1 VDVHPY
7 EGGCW
12 AAASPSMAPSFA
24 LLTVARLFR
33 HSLTGA
39 LLAVLLLVGTPVR
52 ADGAQTAL
60 DACLGDRRSL
70 IVSNRM
76 PYTPVQ
82 VQGAYGF
89 FVVDLGSDGS
99 AISPGTFL
107 GGGRPAPAAGTADR
121 YERVDFFGPWGPLRL
136 SVQDFAGIRGLLP
149 QAGMIGTDL
158 LRDHV
163 VTIDYG
169 RSLLHRAERDRFCS
183 DEVLRRAGF
192 QAASTGGYYGADA
205 AALTCPA
212 AARTRGCPNIPTIPI
227 RIGGVAAV
235 AQIDTGYDDGVHP
248 PSLNINTAFLWRL
261 QAAGVPLRP
270 LPAATLSL
278 STCVPGVRERVVA
291 YGLAP
296 PATVDFVDLTGQPAR
311 SEPGVTLFVK
321 DTPPAARRC
330 GGIGTW
336 SEPAGQLGA
345 SFFASQDALVVDPF
359 TQRVWWRP
367 RP

>member
-1 VDVHPY
+1 
-7 EGGCW
+7 
-12 AAASPSMAPSFA
+12 
-24 LLTVARLFR
+24 LLTL
-33 HSLTGA
+33 LL
-39 LLAVLLLVGTPVR
+39 LLAPPAH
-52 ADGAQTAL
+52 ADDGQAAL

-76 PYTPVQ
+76 PYTPVR

-107 GGGRPAPAAGTADR
+107 GGARPVPAPGTVDR
-121 YERVDFFGPWGPLRL
+121 FERVEFFGPWGPLRL
-136 SVQDFAGIRGLLP
+136 PVQDFSGIRGLLP
-149 QAGMIGTDL
+149 QAGLIGTDL
-158 LRDHV
+158 LARHV

-169 RSLLHRAERDRFCS
+169 RSLLHRAERDRFCA
-183 DEVLRRAGF
+183 DATLRRAGF
-192 QAASTGGYYGADA
+192 QAASTAGYYGIEA

-212 AARTRGCPNIPTIPI
+212 AARAGGCPNIPTIPI

-248 PSLNINTAFLWRL
+248 PSLNINTAFLRRL
-261 QAAGVPLRP
+261 RTAGVVLRR
-270 LPAATLSL
+270 LPAADLRL
-278 STCVPGVRERVVA
+278 STCVSGVREPVHA
-291 YGLAP
+291 YRLAP
-296 PATVDFVDLTGQPAR
+296 PLTVEFLGLKGEAVR

-321 DTPPAARRC
+321 DTPAAARRC

-336 SEPAGQLGA
+336 REPAGQLGA
-345 SFFASQDALVVDPF
+345 SFFASQDALIVDPF

-367 RP
+367 RR

>member
-1 VDVHPY
+1 MRICCPRIGQHDP
-7 EGGCW
+7 C
-12 AAASPSMAPSFA
+12 A
-24 LLTVARLFR
+24 LLPAVAPPIRLTF
-33 HSLTGA
+33 LTA
-39 LLAVLLLVGTPVR
+39 PLLAVLLLLAAPVR
-52 ADGAQTAL
+52 ADDAQAAL
-60 DACLGDRRSL
+60 DSCLGDRRSL

-82 VQGAYGF
+82 VQGTYGF

-121 YERVDFFGPWGPLRL
+121 FERVDFFGPWGPLRL
-136 SVQDFAGIRGLLP
+136 SVQDHAGIRGLLP
-149 QAGMIGTDL
+149 QAGIIGTDL
-158 LRDHV
+158 LASHV

-183 DEVLRRAGF
+183 DAVLRRAGF
-192 QAASTGGYYGADA
+192 RAASTGGYYGTNA

-212 AARTRGCPNIPTIPI
+212 AARARGCPNIPTIPI

-235 AQIDTGYDDGVHP
+235 AQIDTGYDDGLHP
-248 PSLNINTAFLWRL
+248 PSLNINPAFLRRL

-270 LPAATLSL
+270 LPGASLSL
-278 STCVPGVRERVVA
+278 STCVPGVRERVTA

-296 PATVDFVDLTGQPAR
+296 PLTVDFLGLAGRPVR

-321 DTPPAARRC
+321 ETPPAARRC

-336 SEPAGQLGA
+336 SRPAGQLGA
-345 SFFASQDALVVDPF
+345 SFFASQDALIIDPF
-359 TQRVWWRP
+359 RQRVWWR
-367 RP
+367 

>member
-1 VDVHPY
+1 M
-7 EGGCW
+7 
-12 AAASPSMAPSFA
+12 AATRARAPQIRLIS
-24 LLTVARLFR
+24 LTVF
-33 HSLTGA
+33 
-39 LLAVLLLVGTPVR
+39 LLAVVLLLGTPVQ
-52 ADGAQTAL
+52 ADGAQVAL

-76 PYTPVQ
+76 PYTPVR

-107 GGGRPAPAAGTADR
+107 GGGKPAPAPGTADR
-121 YERVDFFGPWGPLRL
+121 FERVDFFGPWGPLRL

-158 LRDHV
+158 LATHV

-183 DEVLRRAGF
+183 DAVLRRAGF
-192 QAASTGGYYGADA
+192 LAASTGGYYGTNA
-205 AALTCPA
+205 T
-212 AARTRGCPNIPTIPI
+212 ARPNIPTIPI
-227 RIGGVAAV
+227 RIGGVSAV

-248 PSLNINTAFLWRL
+248 PSLNINTAFLRRL
-261 QAAGVPLRP
+261 QGVGVPLRA
-270 LPAATLSL
+270 LPAADLSL
-278 STCVPGVRERVVA
+278 STCVPGVRERVAA
-291 YGLAP
+291 YRLAP
-296 PATVDFVDLTGQPAR
+296 PVTVDFLGLTGEPVR

-345 SFFASQDALVVDPF
+345 SFFASQDALIVDPF
-359 TQRVWWRP
+359 RQRVWWRP
-367 RP
+367 RR